1 MSATKNYLHDYTE
14 ALDELWEALE
24 DSIVKFKALNDLVYC
39 EDGEIRSRVPRADA
53 SLIADKV
60 KELSLEM
67 NCYDSAKE
75 PYRLAPI
82 LPGELRLA

>member
-1 MSATKNYLHDYTE
+1 MSATKDYLHDCNQ

-39 EDGEIRSRVPRADA
+39 DDGEIRCRVPRADV
-53 SLIADKV
+53 SLIAGKI
-60 KELSLEM
+60 KELNLEM

>member
-1 MSATKNYLHDYTE
+1 MSATKNYLQDYTE

-39 EDGEIRSRVPRADA
+39 DDGEIRARVPRPDV
-53 SLIADKV
+53 SLIAAKV

-75 PYRLAPI
+75 SYRLSPI
-82 LPGELRLA
+82 LPGEVRFA